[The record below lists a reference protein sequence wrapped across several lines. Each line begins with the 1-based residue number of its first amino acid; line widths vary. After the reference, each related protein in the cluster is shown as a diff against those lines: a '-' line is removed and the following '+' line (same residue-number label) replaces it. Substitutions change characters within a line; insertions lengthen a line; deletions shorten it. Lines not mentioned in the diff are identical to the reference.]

1 MHAFTYS
8 GMQCYWIYNL
18 GQVDIICS
26 IGLIIIALPII
37 FLHFTREIQRD
48 NMWKIFFTQYFQY
61 FELYLKCICYF
72 KVMELWKWATRPLPT
87 WPVHMSPAYWCAC
100 HSSSHYSTLSL
111 TLISGE
117 APQTI
122 LLQAFANTP
131 HAKHSSPP
139 PTLTLRN
146 QFFTLK
152 KQIFLFHLMG

>member
-111 TLISGE
+111 LWFLVKLHKPFCFRLLQIL
-117 APQTI
+117 PMRNI
-122 LLQAFANTP
+122 LLHP
-131 HAKHSSPP
+131 DSY
-139 PTLTLRN
+139 
-146 QFFTLK
+146 LK
-152 KQIFLFHLMG
+152 KQIFHP